1 MQAAIKALINL
12 IYKGY
17 TYYKAGKV
25 LILSQLKIKKQ
36 AFYNLYAQ
44 LDLNKELFKDRVNSI
59 KEALTELGSNWRV
72 RYTYNINNLS
82 SKF

>member
-1 MQAAIKALINL
+1 MQVAIKALINL

-25 LILSQLKIKKQ
+25 LILSQLTIKKQ

-59 KEALTELGSNWRV
+59 KEALTELGYNWRV